1 MEISEIGDAD
11 IEAVVD
17 LWRRCDLTRPW
28 NDPYADIAL
37 ARRSQDAAV
46 LIGRD
51 GGAMV
56 ATAML
61 GHDGHRGW
69 VYYLAV
75 EAARRRCGYGR
86 EMMQAVEA
94 WLAARGVPKLQ
105 LMVRSANTQVLAF
118 YAALG
123 MDEQQVVVFG
133 KWIDG
138 RRP

>member
-1 MEISEIGDAD
+1 MEITDIADAD
-11 IEAVVD
+11 VEAVVD

-37 ARRSQDAAV
+37 ARRSHDAAV
-46 LIGRD
+46 LVGRVD
-51 GGAMV
+51 GARV

-75 EAARRRCGYGR
+75 EPTARRCGYGR
-86 EMMQAVEA
+86 RMMQAVEE

-105 LMVRSANTQVLAF
+105 LMVRNTNTEVLAF
-118 YAALG
+118 YTALG
-123 MDEQQVVVFG
+123 MADQQVVVLG
-133 KWIDG
+133 RWIDG
-138 RRP
+138 R

>member
-1 MEISEIGDAD
+1 MEIGEVGDGD
-11 IEAVVD
+11 VEAVVA
-17 LWRRCDLTRPW
+17 LWRHCELTRPW

-37 ARRSQDAAV
+37 ARRSPNAAV
-46 LIGRD
+46 LIGRED
-51 GGAMV
+51 SQLV

-75 EAARRRCGYGR
+75 DPAARRAGCGR
-86 EMMQAVEA
+86 QMMQAVEA

-105 LMVRSANTQVLAF
+105 LMVRSANTEVLAF

-123 MDEQQVVVFG
+123 MEEQQVTVLG

-138 RRP
+138 R